1 MTIISSSEFAANQ
14 SMYFN
19 LAVKEDICIDDGEKM
34 FQLLYSPVEENRER
48 VYYEPDED
56 FYNSISADEFKR
68 RALEMA
74 KKIHNKYTK
83 Q

>member
-14 SMYFN
+14 SLYFN

-34 FQLLYSPVEENRER
+34 FQLVYSPVEENRER

-56 FYNSISADEFKR
+56 FYRSISADEFR
-68 RALEMA
+68 EGAL
-74 KKIHNKYTK
+74 KIIDKIFAN